1 MSHPEALHSVV
12 KMAEGILFLISIRN
26 VPFAIITHKINAFL
40 FVCKKR
46 TFSKVERRWLLIY
59 PSIYPPIALQ

>member
-1 MSHPEALHSVV
+1 MSPPEALRSVV

-26 VPFAIITHKINAFL
+26 VPFALITHKINAFL

-46 TFSKVERRWLLIY
+46 TFSKVEQRWLLIY
-59 PSIYPPIALQ
+59 PNIYSPIPLQ